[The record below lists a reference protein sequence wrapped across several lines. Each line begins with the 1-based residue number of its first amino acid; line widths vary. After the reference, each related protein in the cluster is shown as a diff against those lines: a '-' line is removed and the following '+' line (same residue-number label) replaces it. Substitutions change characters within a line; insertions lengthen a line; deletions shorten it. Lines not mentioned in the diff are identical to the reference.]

1 MDLEQFVGSRR
12 PRRQFRKCP
21 SSLVERAWPHIWG
34 PTVLPML
41 DAYRKFQWSPLKA
54 SLRTDQVLA
63 PHASKLCAAILYM
76 FACWSA
82 ANPGTP
88 LYPIVRGATT
98 TADQANLLATLRA
111 APRLTTKSC
120 RFVWKTKA
128 TTTPPSLAGFGA
140 WGEACWKIEL
150 REAETRAL
158 ARIASREQE

>member
-1 MDLEQFVGSRR
+1 
-12 PRRQFRKCP
+12 
-21 SSLVERAWPHIWG
+21 
-34 PTVLPML
+34 ML
-41 DAYRKFQWSPLKA
+41 DAYRKFQWGALKQ
-54 SLRTDQVLA
+54 SLRTDASLS
-63 PHASKLCAAILYM
+63 PFSSKLCAAILYM

-82 ANPGTP
+82 ANPGVP

-98 TADQANLLATLRA
+98 AADQANLLAALRA

-128 TTTPPSLAGFGA
+128 TIPPSLAGFGA

-158 ARIASREQE
+158 ARIANHPPQ